1 MATKAISIKPVRY
14 PTQCLSAYCGDIP
27 SSDSCKQCRHRP
39 ALDAW
44 KAFQAAIKQA
54 AK

>member
-1 MATKAISIKPVRY
+1 MATKTISVKTVRY

-27 SSDSCKQCRHRP
+27 SSESCKQCRHRP

-44 KAFQAAIKQA
+44 KSFQAAIKQA